1 MNNQTNTQ
9 IQTQAQ
15 SSTVVKYRFN
25 LFGPRSEFKDSHTA
39 KSFFVSH
46 ESYCEEMINWMFK
59 FTLIPFSHHSNK
71 YISYPLYIIINLIF
85 FASLFCNLI
94 YPTYYINQPE
104 IWTFDLCFGFVVYN
118 ILIYNYTRSNLFLFE
133 SNSNVF
139 IPFHIL
145 QEELYYESIK
155 ITNWKNY
162 VSFGFYVLFM
172 GYWAYFAIFMLYVHS
187 EPVLLIQL
195 GNLMMFFT
203 WYLFFSTTAV
213 LYYYMCVKMIKRHED
228 ADKFLHESK
237 HQKGSITIK
246 EFVEGY
252 FIQYKKTKVFS
263 SKWKVMIYLAFMIQ
277 TVHVPV
283 DLFSI
288 IVNDKLYD
296 IPGFII
302 KLLALIW
309 YIYCMCELNNMD
321 NKIIQYLYKHQI
333 FSNEDIESV
342 EKFVETRPLG
352 IDFYGFKINGNFIMQ
367 VLLVLV
373 NFIVPILYGLFT
385 NNFFSR

>member
-1 MNNQTNTQ
+1 MYSNQTQTNT
-9 IQTQAQ
+9 
-15 SSTVVKYRFN
+15 TVTNKFN
-25 LFGPRSEFKDSHTA
+25 LFGPRSDLQGTHSIN
-39 KSFFVSH
+39 SFFVSY
-46 ESYCEEMINWMFK
+46 ESYCEEMIDSMFK
-59 FTLIPFSHHSNK
+59 ITLIPFAHHSNK
-71 YISYPLYIIINLIF
+71 YISYPLYFIINIIY
-85 FASLFCNLI
+85 FAGLFCMLI
-94 YPTYYINQPE
+94 YPSYYINQPE
-104 IWTFDLCFGFVVYN
+104 IWTFDLCFGFIVYN
-118 ILIYNYTRSNLFLFE
+118 VLIYNYTRSNLFLFD
-133 SNSNVF
+133 SNNNVV
-139 IPFHIL
+139 IPFHRL

-162 VSFGFYVLFM
+162 ISFGFYILFM
-172 GYWAYFAIFMLYVHS
+172 LYWLYFAIFMLYIHS
-187 EPVLLIQL
+187 EPVILIQL
-195 GNLMMFFT
+195 GNIMMFFS

-228 ADKFLHESK
+228 ADKFLHETK
-237 HQKGSITIK
+237 HKKGTITIK
-246 EFVEGY
+246 NFTEEY

-263 SKWKVMIYLAFMIQ
+263 TKWKLMIYLAFMIQ
-277 TVHVPV
+277 TMHVPV

-321 NKIIQYLYKHQI
+321 NKIIQYLYKHQV
-333 FSNEDIESV
+333 FEIEEIQGI

-367 VLLVLV
+367 VLLILV
-373 NFIVPILYGLFT
+373 NFIIPILYGLFT
-385 NNFFSR
+385 NNFFNR